1 MVRYKSYKLKKRNI
15 FLRQK
20 SLIYIRRCAR
30 LPIHSS
36 TQTRSKTTQLTIP
49 LYQVFRQET
58 HLFSGKMILRVSK
71 QALQLGGLT
80 TWIFFSIFMA
90 EPQLER
96 VEKRQKSQCFKIVQ
110 INLALG
116 KINANACAN
125 KSLLK
130 VSSQSFDSIV
140 LSKMFLNLSV
150 NAASICDLT
159 KPCKVF

>member
-20 SLIYIRRCAR
+20 SLIYIRRRAR
-30 LPIHSS
+30 LPIYSS

-80 TWIFFSIFMA
+80 T
-90 EPQLER
+90 
-96 VEKRQKSQCFKIVQ
+96 
-110 INLALG
+110 
-116 KINANACAN
+116 
-125 KSLLK
+125 
-130 VSSQSFDSIV
+130 
-140 LSKMFLNLSV
+140 
-150 NAASICDLT
+150 
-159 KPCKVF
+159 